1 MPGYANVQELGR
13 GGNGR
18 VVIALH
24 TATARHVAI
33 KYLNEELGTST
44 AFRTAFQTE
53 AKLLSSLNSP
63 HVTQLYEYVEAQQGA
78 AIVMELI
85 AGAALRAL
93 LRQEGPTGPEAALVV
108 LKGSLLGLAA
118 AHSVDVVHRDYKPE
132 NVLVSMDGQSKLAD
146 FGIAARTGDHCKYG
160 TPAYMAPEQWRQE
173 SATAAT
179 DVYAATVTFYE
190 CLTGVRPFNGT
201 TWELLAQHVNAP
213 VPLDDVPEAVRS
225 LVLHGMA
232 KDPAQRPENALAF
245 LQELERVA
253 ASAYGPDWEER
264 GQSRLAALAALLP
277 LVFSHLKT
285 TPVGAAADLALT
297 VLPGGRRTQLLKRD
311 ALIAGAA
318 ALGVAAI
325 MSLMPGGWAGQEAA
339 HAEQTGAHAQAVTTL
354 KPGDDDSSS
363 PSGRTDT
370 DSREDTSTDD
380 GGRDTGTPRPSPS
393 VGATAP
399 EGPSRAGSDTGDGNS
414 ETPTPGPTTPGPGDD
429 GDPSE
434 TPTPGPTT
442 PDPGHHD
449 DPSGTPTPGPTTPD
463 TGHHDD
469 PSGTPTPGPTT
480 PDPSHSGVEGEP
492 G

>member
-1 MPGYANVQELGR
+1 MPGYANGQELGR

-33 KYLNEELGTST
+33 KYLNEELGAST

-53 AKLLSSLNSP
+53 AKVLSSLNSP

-118 AHSVDVVHRDYKPE
+118 AHSVGVVHRDYKPE
-132 NVLVSMDGQSKLAD
+132 NVLVTMDGQSKLAD
-146 FGIAARTGDHCKYG
+146 FGIAARTGDHCRYG
-160 TPAYMAPEQWRQE
+160 TPAYMAPEQWRNE

-201 TWELLAQHVNAP
+201 KWELLAQHVNAP
-213 VPLDDVPEAVRS
+213 VPMDDVPEAVRS

-232 KDPAQRPENALAF
+232 KDPAQRPENAPAF

-253 ASAYGPDWEER
+253 ASAYGPGWEER

-277 LVFSHLKT
+277 LVFSRLKT

-339 HAEQTGAHAQAVTTL
+339 HAEQTAAHTQAITTL
-354 KPGDDDSSS
+354 NPGDDSSS

-370 DSREDTSTDD
+370 HSKEDTSTDD
-380 GGRDTGTPRPSPS
+380 GGQDNTGTRGPSPS
-393 VGATAP
+393 VGAIAP
-399 EGPSRAGSDTGDGNS
+399 EGPSRTGSDTGDGAS
-414 ETPTPGPTTPGPGDD
+414 EPATPGPTAPGHGDDGDDSGAPTPGPTAPGHDDD
-429 GDPSE
+429 GD
-434 TPTPGPTT
+434 
-442 PDPGHHD
+442 D
-449 DPSGTPTPGPTTPD
+449 SGTPTPGPTTPD
-463 TGHHDD
+463 RGHHDD
-469 PSGTPTPGPTT
+469 
-480 PDPSHSGVEGEP
+480 DSGVEGEP